1 MKWLDPKETVPPD
14 KIFIANILTD
24 SKFSYVTIG
33 YIEGNY
39 FYDLLS
45 TEIFYDVERAE
56 YDQFE
61 KIPIKNLKA
70 WMLLPKPIE
79 EKL

>member
-1 MKWLDPKETVPPD
+1 MKWLYPKETVIPD
-14 KIFIANILTD
+14 ERFIANILTD

-33 YIEGNY
+33 YIEGDY

-70 WMLLPKPIE
+70 WMPMPKPLNDI
-79 EKL
+79 